1 MSAETVSNTITC
13 SIRVNANTKRIF
25 DKVCERIGITP
36 SAAYSIFTNAVAAE
50 QRIPFEVTAAPCNV
64 PRAEATTPLDEM
76 RAELDRRGMLGD
88 YTMEEI
94 NALVAEA
101 RAYKYTPEELAE
113 QEAMIDEIF
122 NI

>member
-1 MSAETVSNTITC
+1 MSAETTSNTITC

-50 QRIPFEVTAAPCNV
+50 QRIPFEVTAAPCNI
-64 PRAEATTPLDEM
+64 PRVETTTSLDKV
-76 RAELDRRGMLGD
+76 RAVLAKRGALRE
-88 YTMEEI
+88 YTTDEI
-94 NALVAEA
+94 NELVAEA
-101 RAYKYTPEELAE
+101 RAYRYTAGELAE

-122 NI
+122 NA